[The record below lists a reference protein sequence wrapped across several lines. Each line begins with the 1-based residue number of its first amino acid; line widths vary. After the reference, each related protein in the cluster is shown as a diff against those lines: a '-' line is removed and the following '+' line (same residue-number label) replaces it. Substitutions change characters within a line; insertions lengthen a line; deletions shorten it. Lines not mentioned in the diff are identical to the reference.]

1 MASDPF
7 VAFEAPPPRLKPAF
21 KPAPGFTPTNGR
33 KPRTGEAKLIAQFRC
48 GYIDD
53 RHTYTAAQLQFA
65 DRGSDWDIIA
75 VKKA

>member
-1 MASDPF
+1 MRPHD
-7 VAFEAPPPRLKPAF
+7 V
-21 KPAPGFTPTNGR
+21 PAPGFTITNGR

-65 DRGSDWDIIA
+65 DTGHDWDVFA